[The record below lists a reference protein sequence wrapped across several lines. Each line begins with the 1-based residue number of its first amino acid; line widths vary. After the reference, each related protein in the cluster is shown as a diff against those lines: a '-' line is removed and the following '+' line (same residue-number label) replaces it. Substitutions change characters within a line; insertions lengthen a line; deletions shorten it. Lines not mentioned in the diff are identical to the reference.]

1 MGGIKWE
8 KAQRCAPVHN
18 IISSDF
24 PKYNPQ
30 PWKFMEGKS
39 RVGWLLSYEYQR
51 MWLAEREL
59 WKKRMYPENTTVN
72 VDIVKSYVL
81 TFKTAHQAPKPEKK
95 KQFKMKKFEGIGS
108 KTTSKRPSDDK
119 AMSYEKDSKEK
130 AKNKNKKPENEK

>member
-1 MGGIKWE
+1 MGRMGGIKWE
-8 KAQRCAPVHN
+8 KAARCAPVHN

-39 RVGWLLSYEYQR
+39 RIGWLLSYEYHR
-51 MWLAEREL
+51 MWLEEREA

-81 TFKTAHQAPKPEKK
+81 SFKTNHQAPKAEKK
-95 KQFKMKKFEGIGS
+95 KPFKMKKFEGVGS
-108 KTTSKRPSDDK
+108 KTENKRPAGDK
-119 AMSYEKDSKEK
+119 AMSYEKEK
-130 AKNKNKKPENEK
+130 KKQKPQDKTK